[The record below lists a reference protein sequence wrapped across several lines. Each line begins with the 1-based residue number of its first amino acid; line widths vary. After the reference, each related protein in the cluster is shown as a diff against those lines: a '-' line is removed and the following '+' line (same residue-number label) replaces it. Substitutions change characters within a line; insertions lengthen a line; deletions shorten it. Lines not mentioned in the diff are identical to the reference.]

1 MRKVLVAHEKHSDRV
16 FDISTEKLRDRAF
29 LTLFRERDK
38 EGYYLDLIEMKSSFY
53 SEAKDGNA
61 KSARTIILSRSR
73 NNYEYERM
81 EEIDVE

>member
-1 MRKVLVAHEKHSDRV
+1 MRKVLVAHEKHSNRV
-16 FDISTEKLRDRAF
+16 FDISTEKLRDKAY

-38 EGYYLDLIEMKSSFY
+38 EGCYSDLFEMKSRFY

-61 KSARTIILSRSR
+61 KSARAIILSRSR
-73 NNYEYERM
+73 NNYEYELT